1 MVDVR
6 AIGAGGSS
14 IARVDEAG
22 GLRVGPQ
29 SAGAAPGPASYG
41 RGGDSPTVT
50 DAGVVLGYLDA
61 SSFAGGIAL
70 DADLA
75 AAALTA
81 HVAEPL
87 GIDLVTA
94 AEGVHRVA
102 ASNMADAVRLVTVRK
117 GHDPR
122 RLAMVAFGGAGPVHA
137 GPLAADVGM
146 ATVIIPPAPG
156 VLSAMGL
163 LVAPV
168 QHEAQASVPPG
179 TAASAVAAE
188 IYADLDRPC
197 AAQMAEE
204 QLDDD
209 GAVQILR
216 YASVRY
222 DGQAHELEVLIG
234 DVTEEGLMERI
245 EDAFHDEHARVYGH
259 ARPNAPTLVIS
270 LRTEHRAYPTVV
282 PVAAAT
288 GLDGPPTPRL
298 RPVWFDGAA
307 ADVHIWSR
315 ADLPAGFEVDGP
327 AIIEQPDTTVVVYPG
342 DRIVVDHVG
351 NLIMTIGGAGDE

>member
-1 MVDVR
+1 
-6 AIGAGGSS
+6 
-14 IARVDEAG
+14 
-22 GLRVGPQ
+22 
-29 SAGAAPGPASYG
+29 
-41 RGGDSPTVT
+41 
-50 DAGVVLGYLDA
+50 
-61 SSFAGGIAL
+61 
-70 DADLA
+70 
-75 AAALTA
+75 
-81 HVAEPL
+81 
-87 GIDLVTA
+87 
-94 AEGVHRVA
+94 
-102 ASNMADAVRLVTVRK
+102 
-117 GHDPR
+117 
-122 RLAMVAFGGAGPVHA
+122 
-137 GPLAADVGM
+137 
-146 ATVIIPPAPG
+146 
-156 VLSAMGL
+156 
-163 LVAPV
+163 
-168 QHEAQASVPPG
+168 
-179 TAASAVAAE
+179 
-188 IYADLDRPC
+188 
-197 AAQMAEE
+197 MAEE

-234 DVTEEGLMERI
+234 DVTEEGLMERM